1 MQTNKEGVDEK
12 SAPFLLFS
20 CLLGGGEPSFCRF
33 DEKFHQKRLYFYAI
47 IVEKTDVAG
56 KRAPTKPFKAFQ
68 KLPVFWSSAPLI
80 SRAILK
86 GVRRDLKNAILST
99 TLLSFFHILLFQ
111 NFSRGAKRER
121 YFGRKGGVFVRL
133 LVLYHRTFVC
143 QGGTANFL
151 TFFVKGREETVVK
164 S

>member
-111 NFSRGAKRER
+111 NLSRGAKRER
-121 YFGRKGGVFVRL
+121 YFGRKGGSFRPFVGIIPQDFYLSRR
-133 LVLYHRTFVC
+133 YC
-143 QGGTANFL
+143 QFFNF
-151 TFFVKGREETVVK
+151 FYKGQG
-164 S
+164 

>member
-20 CLLGGGEPSFCRF
+20 CLLGGGEPSFCRS

-47 IVEKTDVAG
+47 IAEKTDVAG

-99 TLLSFFHILLFQ
+99 TLLSFFHILLGENHLFGSKVTPFPRRKSAEFK
-111 NFSRGAKRER
+111 FSLTHTDQPDDISSARFDQTA
-121 YFGRKGGVFVRL
+121 YLAFLAFVE
-133 LVLYHRTFVC
+133 
-143 QGGTANFL
+143 Q
-151 TFFVKGREETVVK
+151 KTV
-164 S
+164 